1 MSAPTQSRKSRQAGA
16 GPLRALKRRFSA
28 PPRRS
33 EPTRIAAAFALA
45 TVALAL
51 VPLINASPPPPA
63 LGAAPDFSIFTTAG
77 SIYSLSSDLGRQP
90 VFIEF
95 MHPDC
100 SHCRA
105 MGSRLG
111 AAYADFGTR
120 VRFVTV
126 AVRLPGFA
134 DPTVASVSAFAGEFG
149 HGWTYGLDQQTK
161 ARDLY
166 RVVGTPTFAFIWE
179 NGTVARMWPGEMSA
193 GELQGHLGALVGG

>member
-1 MSAPTQSRKSRQAGA
+1 MRARNGPRKARQAQA
-16 GPLRALKRRFSA
+16 GPLGRLKRLLSQ

-33 EPTRIAAAFALA
+33 EPRRIAAAFALA

-51 VPLINASPPPPA
+51 VPLINASPPAPP

-77 SIYSLSSDLGRQP
+77 TTYTLSSDLGRLP
-90 VFIEF
+90 IFVEF

-105 MGSRLG
+105 MGPRLE

-149 HGWTYGLDQQTK
+149 HGWTNGLDQQTK

-166 RVVGTPTFAFIWE
+166 HVVGTPTFAFISG

-193 GELQGHLGALVGG
+193 GELAGQLNALVAG